1 MDNTTF
7 KPYTYDATA
16 FVDPELATT
25 NAITSVAGSG
35 AQVTSLELSSFSNY
49 TASEQNLNMLAQR
62 VGVNK
67 YIGNSLMYI
76 SAGDT
81 QSEYTTGV
89 LTTPSDPQQNLLNR
103 YDPTVNF
110 HPSIQRLTRE
120 QIGGHF
126 LPDRLAVLN
135 YVSVKPRFRVLQ
147 ERLTPGQLYVI
158 ADPTIYG
165 SGYGNNSCV
174 ERDLPVDH
182 DEDVTWLK
190 SPPVYIGQSGRIVNS
205 NKLPNFFNYTSTEQ
219 TLGAPKFGV
228 SKFTDNFDFF
238 AGSEYGDIW
247 ANQDIYKL
255 KEANKYDIAG
265 RQLDL
270 LTDVCDSPY
279 RWRTDIYGNEYMLY
293 KMSTQR
299 PKRTAGGS
307 DTDGDGK
314 DDEMLPYA
322 GDPDYYAAD
331 FDAEGE
337 LVLDPT
343 GQGVNYNGGG
353 SLFGADP
360 TDGGGYDPGVPGSN
374 DRVIED
380 INVEYADSTR
390 SQLPLA
396 ECDHF
401 LYGGESLSPYNS
413 STNLNDIYTFQT
425 QNTTATSS
433 YTVAG
438 GVSAIIDGGWRS
450 LSTQPANGGD
460 ENQYEQTVSTA
471 IADVVNGF
479 FDQSAYQTLSAAFNK
494 DSDKIKWLPDW
505 TRQKS
510 DTSDDRRFP
519 ALSGENSS
527 AHAGLTF
534 TFGSDTFTT
543 SQHDRAYVF
552 TPPVSQRRQESDK
565 NFPYVLADG
574 GWYVYNTTETF
585 FRTQCDRASY
595 ILARYGVEG
604 APDFGN
610 HIFACKI
617 FEITDDPITYLNNP
631 DILKQVYNNDEKER
645 NKDLQYAAAR
655 GPLNALHFRNPIEWS
670 YGGEDNNTFARK
682 IQFFGTENILN
693 DWKKQISKSNKPS
706 ARLAR
711 LPNIAFDYLTR
722 GEYYYMRVSD
732 IEGSGNQIDGSACFF
747 DNDLS
752 KHGSAEARQRYLGTP
767 DIFYYVSGGELDQ
780 SIVDQWSSSPEEIT
794 YEQLSSSMSYINPG
808 SVEMVLHDFT
818 DTATQFP
825 QVPYHQADKRLYNMW
840 SGSVSGTVETYNQ
853 MSCHNVSEYRVFS
866 GDVVVDDS
874 TYFSDGDVEIDR
886 DVKDTHPVSRF
897 HDLTF
902 KSKRGYFPPPVGHL
916 RRPAEYP
923 TGASPV
929 TSSTAPINHNLL
941 PEDGYYVHDVWDGSG
956 FIFQAGADNTSVEEE
971 IDDGTKKEPGV
982 DIGDTVEFVP
992 EGNTTV
998 TLTGDVV
1005 VDLGCGDYTGYFN
1018 TSAVSASPCFSELE
1032 APLGSV
1038 AQMVK
1043 RSSDSLADICR
1054 VAGDTPTL
1062 WEQKHQITQIAP
1074 VSSTNVVVRNLY
1086 SDDILILSD
1095 ILPNLTN
1102 QFTQVNKE
1110 PPLINDR
1117 AYIDMD
1123 VINDTLVLR
1132 QSNLAGNVESYVFDQ
1147 IKFDYS
1153 TGDVTLGQRATN
1165 TISTS
1170 PVDNSQVICH
1180 YYNEDDNCVIV
1191 GTTREKSSTHVYPE
1205 LYKLDLSTQVFK
1217 QIFPLQ
1223 HSVEEFKMTPENL
1236 GNVACDIISVDPGE
1250 ISYNVATN
1258 NYSITYFA
1266 NVKPTNPTNDPGE
1279 SLVIFNHIFE
1289 GLDDGVSLVSANM
1302 YRSQNIN
1309 STQTGSVT
1317 SSGVARLSATD
1328 TQPINLTTNSHV
1340 YELMLNMDEVI
1351 IIETNKSVNVMQM
1364 HIDWG
1369 DGHNDVIYS
1378 DLDSNLNRYGEDD
1391 VKISPSTTLLTNKG
1405 ENTVASLIKHRVKHT
1420 YDISSSETLSAT
1432 VSFVMNDS
1440 STYSNQIIITP
1451 VPPEIENALGG
1462 VKLLNTRLYSTP
1474 GNTQKQHLL
1483 LTIETQGATH
1493 TGDLGDTNR
1502 VVKRT
1507 VSNNIIDI
1515 NT

>member
-7 KPYTYDATA
+7 KPYMYDATA
-16 FVDPELATT
+16 FVDPDQATT
-25 NAITSVAGSG
+25 NTISSIAGSG
-35 AQVTSLELSSFSNY
+35 AQVTALELSSFSNY

-110 HPSIQRLTRE
+110 HPNSQRLTRE

-135 YVSVKPRFRVLQ
+135 YVSVKPHFRVLQ

-158 ADPTIYG
+158 PDPTIYG

-174 ERDLPVDH
+174 DRDLPVDH

-255 KEANKYDIAG
+255 KEANKYDIG
-265 RQLDL
+265 NRQQDL
-270 LTDVCDSPY
+270 ITDVCDSPY

-314 DDEMLPYA
+314 DDVLRSFA
-322 GDPDYYAAD
+322 GEPDYYAAD
-331 FDAEGE
+331 YGAEGE
-337 LVLDPT
+337 LSIDST
-343 GQGVNYNGGG
+343 GQGVDYTGGG
-353 SLFGADP
+353 DFFGSTP
-360 TDGGGYDPGVPGSN
+360 IDGGAYDPGVPGSN
-374 DRVIED
+374 APVIED
-380 INVEYADSTR
+380 INIEYADLTQ

-413 STNLNDIYTFQT
+413 STNLNTTYTFQT
-425 QNTTATSS
+425 QNTTATSP

-450 LSTQPANGGD
+450 LDDQPANGGD
-460 ENQYEQTVSTA
+460 ENQYEQTVSAA

-479 FDQSAYQTLSAAFNK
+479 FDRTAYQTLSAGFNK
-494 DSDKIKWLPDW
+494 DSDKIGWLPDW
-505 TRQKS
+505 TRQKN
-510 DTSDDRRFP
+510 TSDDRRFP
-519 ALSGENSS
+519 ALSGVNSS

-552 TPPVSQRRQESDK
+552 TPPVSQRRQESDD

-574 GWYVYNTTETF
+574 GWYVYNSTKTF

-617 FEITDDPITYLNNP
+617 FEITNDPQAYLDNP
-631 DILKQVYNNDEKER
+631 EVLDQVYNGDEKER

-655 GPLNALHFRNPIEWS
+655 GPLNALYFRNPIEWS

-706 ARLAR
+706 ARLSR

-732 IEGSGNQIDGSACFF
+732 IEGAGNQIGGSASFF
-747 DNDLS
+747 DDDLTKPGQS
-752 KHGSAEARQRYLGTP
+752 QDRQRYLGTP
-767 DIFYYVSGGELDQ
+767 DIFYYVSGGELEQ
-780 SIVDQWSSSPEEIT
+780 SIVDQLKADKST

-808 SVEMVLHDFT
+808 SVEVVLHDFT
-818 DTATQFP
+818 DIATQFP
-825 QVPYHQADKRLYNMW
+825 QVPHHQADKRLYEMW
-840 SGSVSGTVETYNQ
+840 SGSVSSTVETYNQ
-853 MSCHNVSEYRVFS
+853 MGCHNVSEYRVFS

-874 TYFSDGDVEIDR
+874 TYFSDGGVTIDR
-886 DVKDTHPVSRF
+886 SVKSDHPVSRF
-897 HDLTF
+897 HDLKF

-923 TGASPV
+923 VGTSP
-929 TSSTAPINHNLL
+929 TLSSTAPINHNLL

-971 IDDGTKKEPGV
+971 IDDETEKEPVV

-1018 TSAVSASPCFSELE
+1018 TSAVSASPCFPDLE

-1043 RSSDSLADICR
+1043 RSSDSLADTCL
-1054 VAGDTPTL
+1054 VTDPPTL
-1062 WEQKHQITQIAP
+1062 WEQKHRITQISS
-1074 VSSTNVVVRNLY
+1074 VSSTNIVVRNLY
-1086 SDDILILSD
+1086 SDEILILSD
-1095 ILPNLTN
+1095 ILPDLTN

-1110 PPLINDR
+1110 SPLVNNR

-1132 QSNLAGNVESYVFDQ
+1132 QSNSTGNVESYVFDQ

-1170 PVDNSQVICH
+1170 SDLNSQVICH
-1180 YYNEDDNCVIV
+1180 YFNEDDNCVIV
-1191 GTTREKSSTHVYPE
+1191 GVTREKTSTHVYPE
-1205 LYKLDLSTQVFK
+1205 LYKLDLSTQSFK
-1217 QIFPLQ
+1217 QIFPQQ
-1223 HSVEEFKMTPENL
+1223 HSVDEFNMTLDDL
-1236 GNVACDIISVDPGE
+1236 GNIACDIVSVDPGE

-1258 NYSITYFA
+1258 NYSVTYFA
-1266 NVKPTNPTNDPGE
+1266 KIKPTNPTSDTGE

-1289 GLDDGVSLVSANM
+1289 NLDDGLALVSANM

-1309 STQTGSVT
+1309 STQTGAVT

-1340 YELMLNMDEVI
+1340 YELTLDMDKVV
-1351 IIETNKSVNVMQM
+1351 IIETNKAVNVMQM
-1364 HIDWG
+1364 HVDWG
-1369 DGHNDVIYS
+1369 DGHNDTIYS
-1378 DLDSNLNRYGEDD
+1378 DLDSTLNRYGTQD
-1391 VKISPSTTLLTNKG
+1391 VKMSSPSTTLLTNKG
-1405 ENTVASLIKHRVKHT
+1405 ENSIASLIKHRVKHM
-1420 YDISSSETLSAT
+1420 YNVSSSETLSAT
-1432 VSFVMNDS
+1432 VSFIMNDS
-1440 STYSNQIIITP
+1440 STYSNQVIISSI
-1451 VPPEIENALGG
+1451 PPEIDTALGG
-1462 VKLLNTRLYSTP
+1462 VKLLNTKLYSSP
-1474 GNTQKQHLL
+1474 GDTQRQHLL
-1483 LTIETQGATH
+1483 ITTETQGTTH
-1493 TGDLGDTNR
+1493 TGDAGDTLR
-1502 VVKRT
+1502 PVKRT